1 MGQIPQSDQ
10 GYLFFVMGEKGE
22 KAKDGQ
28 KKGFNFLSEKEK
40 A

>member
-10 GYLFFVMGEKGE
+10 GYLFFVIGEGG

-28 KKGFNFLSEKEK
+28 KKGLNFLSEKEK